1 MGKNTGKRRLLFLA
15 KLLWEQTDEEHSL
28 SIGQMRQQLAQEGME
43 AERKAIYDDLKTL
56 QEYGMDILRTNTGRD
71 CRYFLAGRTFELPEL
86 KLLVDA
92 VNASAILTK
101 KQSEQLIQKLSRL
114 TSRPQSVQLRRS
126 LLASTR
132 KTPHTG
138 LYYTIDT
145 IYQALREQ
153 VPVSFRYY
161 HYGPFRKKVYHQGRR
176 SICCSP
182 YGLVY
187 REERY
192 YLLGYASSHPDQPV
206 CHFRVDRMEGAKL
219 APEQPFRTKPAGL
232 DLEQYSAGL
241 FSMYSGQL
249 SRARI
254 RCTET
259 GLKILYDR
267 FGLDIPVEFLED
279 GSYLALVEVVP
290 GPVFFGW
297 VIGLSQEMRL
307 TGPEELVEQCRAVAQ
322 RSLCPWDLETGAG
335 KISTEPEQPRQEE
348 VPEDLAEEDSP
359 EQSCPEKK
367 PFLESEQPE
376 KESFQE
382 QPDPSKVP
390 LSQWEPSSAPG
401 VFPEPERRE
410 KEFIQEQSGLTKDIL
425 SQGEQSPTQES
436 FSESEQSSF
445 PELPRKS
452 DRCGEKPSP
461 AGKNQP
467 VPSPTEPS
475 QTCISLK

>member
-28 SIGQMRQQLAQEGME
+28 SIGQMRQQLAQVGME

-126 LLASTR
+126 LLASSR
-132 KTPHTG
+132 KTNHTG

-153 VPVSFRYY
+153 TSISFRYY
-161 HYGPFRKKVYHQGRR
+161 HYGPFRQKVYHQGRR
-176 SICCSP
+176 PICCSP

-192 YLLGYASSHPDQPV
+192 YLLGYASNHPDQPV
-206 CHFRVDRMEGAKL
+206 CHFRVDRMERAKL
-219 APEQPFRTKPAGL
+219 APNQPFRPKPAGL

-322 RSLCPWDLETGAG
+322 RSLCPWDLETGG
-335 KISTEPEQPRQEE
+335 RKSSPEPEQSRQEG
-348 VPEDLAEEDSP
+348 VPEDLAKEDFPAQEPLEKEPSPEPEQSEKDSSP
-359 EQSCPEKK
+359 EQPDLSKDLPSEPEHS
-367 PFLESEQPE
+367 PVSGSL
-376 KESFQE
+376 
-382 QPDPSKVP
+382 
-390 LSQWEPSSAPG
+390 
-401 VFPEPERRE
+401 PEPECTE
-410 KEFIQEQSGLTKDIL
+410 KEPAPEQSGPPKEI
-425 SQGEQSPTQES
+425 PTQ
-436 FSESEQSSF
+436 
-445 PELPRKS
+445 
-452 DRCGEKPSP
+452 
-461 AGKNQP
+461 
-467 VPSPTEPS
+467 
-475 QTCISLK
+475 